1 MFINIVFE
9 GFSSLWENQMIKRVD
24 VGGIFEEVC
33 VRIFFFLDLSVSSL
47 FDI

>member
-1 MFINIVFE
+1 
-9 GFSSLWENQMIKRVD
+9 MIKRVD
-24 VGGIFEEVC
+24 VGGIFAEVC